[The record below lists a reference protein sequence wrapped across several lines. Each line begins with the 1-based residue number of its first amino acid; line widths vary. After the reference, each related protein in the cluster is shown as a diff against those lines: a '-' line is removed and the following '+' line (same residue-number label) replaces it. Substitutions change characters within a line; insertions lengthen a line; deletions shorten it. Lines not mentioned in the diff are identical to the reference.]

1 MIRYAAAMKIGE
13 RIKRLRIEKDWTQAR
28 LAKEVR
34 NRGGRL
40 SQSQL
45 SAIEAADDDIRS
57 GSLPELAAALGTS
70 VEHLT
75 GSPSGTVSATTPRP
89 DHVFVMSDPQNL
101 HIRTGAI
108 DAPPPPP
115 HRSEMKRDVPV
126 LGVSFGGPGGEFS
139 MNGEAIDHVL
149 RTSRFEH
156 RKDLFALYVQG
167 SSMEPR
173 YFAGDLIYLE
183 ANRPARVGDFV
194 VIEMKP
200 TGPHP
205 EKPAFV
211 KQFAGEAN
219 GKLKLRQFNPSKDYE
234 VPRDTV
240 FKIYRV
246 MTTADL
252 LG

>member
-1 MIRYAAAMKIGE
+1 VIRYAAPMNIGE
-13 RIKRLRIEKDWTQAR
+13 RIRRLRLNKNWTQTR

-34 NRGGRL
+34 ERGGSL
-40 SQSQL
+40 SQPQL
-45 SAIEAADDDIRS
+45 SAIESSDDIRP
-57 GSLPELAAALGTS
+57 GSLPELAAALETT
-70 VEHLT
+70 VEHLV
-75 GSPSGTVSATTPRP
+75 GSPGGTPPPVERRS
-89 DHVFVMSDPQNL
+89 DHMPVMNDPQNL
-101 HIRTGAI
+101 HPRMGAI
-108 DAPPPPP
+108 DAPPLPPQ
-115 HRSEMKRDVPV
+115 RSEMKRDVPV
-126 LGVSFGGPGGEFS
+126 LGVSYGGPGGEFS

-149 RTSRFEH
+149 RPTRFEN

-194 VIEMKP
+194 VVEMMP
-200 TGPHP
+200 DGPHP

-211 KQFAGEAN
+211 KQFAGEAG
-219 GKLKLRQFNPSKDYE
+219 GKLKLRQFNPSKDFDI
-234 VPRDTV
+234 PRDKV

>member
-1 MIRYAAAMKIGE
+1 MNIGE
-13 RIKRLRIEKDWTQAR
+13 RIKTLRSEKRWTQAR

-34 NRGGRL
+34 DRGGSL

-45 SAIEAADDDIRS
+45 SAIEAADDIRP
-57 GSLPELAAALGTS
+57 GSLPELAAALGTT
-70 VEHLT
+70 VEHLV
-75 GSPSGTVSATTPRP
+75 GSPIGTPSASKSKS
-89 DHVFVMSDPQNL
+89 DHDPVMSDPQIL
-101 HIRTGAI
+101 HHRMGAI

-115 HRSEMKRDVPV
+115 HRSGMKRDVPV

-139 MNGEAIDHVL
+139 MNGETIDHVL
-149 RTSRFEH
+149 RPSRFEN
-156 RKDLFALYVQG
+156 RKDLFALYVMG

-173 YFAGDLIYLE
+173 FFAGDLIYLE
-183 ANRPARVGDFV
+183 ANRPARVGDFIV
-194 VIEMKP
+194 VEMKP

-211 KQFAGEAN
+211 KQFTGEAG
-219 GKLKLRQFNPSKDYE
+219 GKLKLRQFNPNKDFDI
-234 VPRDTV
+234 PRDKV